1 MENINSK
8 ISTAGAIIFFIIAC
22 FIGFVFVYEAVSGNS
37 FSYLLTSKSE
47 KCKQEAREE
56 AGRIRDKK
64 LEALKLKANPTPQDI
79 AEIERIETLQKTGLL
94 DREEYEYFYN
104 DCMK

>member
-22 FIGFVFVYEAVSGNS
+22 FIGFVFIYETVSGNS

-47 KCKQEAREE
+47 KCKQEASKRAKTLRNKE
-56 AGRIRDKK
+56 
-64 LEALKLKANPTPQDI
+64 LEGLKLKANPTPQDI
-79 AEIERIETLQKTGLL
+79 AEIERLEIQQKTEIL
-94 DREEYEYFYN
+94 DKEDYEYFYN

>member
-1 MENINSK
+1 MENINGK
-8 ISTAGAIIFFIIAC
+8 T
-22 FIGFVFVYEAVSGNS
+22 
-37 FSYLLTSKSE
+37 
-47 KCKQEAREE
+47 
-56 AGRIRDKK
+56 D
-64 LEALKLKANPTPQDI
+64 PQDI

>member
-47 KCKQEAREE
+47 KCKQEASKRAETL
-56 AGRIRDKK
+56 RDKE
-64 LEALKLKANPTPQDI
+64 LEGLKLKANPTPQDI
-79 AEIERIETLQKTGLL
+79 AEIENIEIQQKTGIL
-94 DREEYEYFYN
+94 DKEDYEYFYN